1 MMVILFRILL
11 LAAIL
16 FLVYTMIQIAK
27 DPRRQFNTAVE
38 NRSFFFQDNKDNPK
52 QNFFLTYKGAVF
64 EGEKYV
70 GTTEDS
76 FEVISIII
84 SAKEPEKLKGLD
96 REDLYFLEKE
106 ILIQYPYAEIEWKHP
121 MKTLLHRPFE
131 K

>member
-84 SAKEPEKLKGLD
+84 SAKEPEKLKGWIVRISISL
-96 REDLYFLEKE
+96 K
-106 ILIQYPYAEIEWKHP
+106 K
-121 MKTLLHRPFE
+121 KS
-131 K
+131 